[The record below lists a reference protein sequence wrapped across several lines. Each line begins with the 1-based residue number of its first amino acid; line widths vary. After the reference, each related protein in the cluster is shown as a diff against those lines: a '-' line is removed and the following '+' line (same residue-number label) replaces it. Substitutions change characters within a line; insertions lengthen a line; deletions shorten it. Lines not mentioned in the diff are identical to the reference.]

1 MVTNN
6 WLQPMTT
13 TAVML
18 SLLNNT
24 LKDVAKRV
32 SRIEANQAR
41 PSKRQRKNES
51 SSDNASSEDDVSDSD
66 KLVGKTDT
74 VATSGTQESDTQRE
88 KPSDSDDP
96 LLSEIA
102 QDFDCG
108 DDTGPNVSEK
118 LAEIVNK
125 LHNILSFTWRHVD
138 KSFVFI
144 NIMNFFVHIAFL

>member
-1 MVTNN
+1 MKRGTVFQTSKNRHSLMVTNN
-6 WLQPMTT
+6 STT
-13 TAVML
+13 NDDSTAVML

-51 SSDNASSEDDVSDSD
+51 LSYNASSEDGVSDSE
-66 KLVGKTDT
+66 KLVGKIDT
-74 VATSGTQESDTQRE
+74 VATSGTQASDMQRE
-88 KPSDSDDP
+88 KPSDSGHP

-108 DDTGPNVSEK
+108 DDTCPNVSEK
-118 LAEIVNK
+118 LAKIVNTETMGRK
-125 LHNILSFTWRHVD
+125 TRRRQT
-138 KSFVFI
+138 
-144 NIMNFFVHIAFL
+144 